1 VCLHAGQ
8 AEAVTQPGKEEP
20 EVRTY
25 LLKRLVM
32 TILVLL
38 LVVIYLTLL
47 VHVVPGDAAKSL
59 LGPRAN
65 ADLIAKTR
73 AAMNL
78 DKPLTTQ
85 IGLAVWD
92 VLHGTFGTDV
102 FTGRS
107 INELVAA
114 ALPHTLI
121 LAWVSL
127 GLAVLIGVPLG
138 VYSATHPDSW
148 LDRITAVISI
158 SFITIPSYV
167 GGLFL
172 LLLFAVQ
179 LQLMPAIGLGET
191 GNVLDYIKH
200 LILPAVALAITWI
213 GYLARLVR
221 ASLLE
226 VLNQTYIRA
235 AMAQGLSQ
243 RLIFYK
249 YALKNALIPTVAVL
263 GIGVGNLMAGAVFVE
278 LIFSRPG
285 MGTLIYNAIQSR
297 NFPVVRAGVLTVAF
311 LFVAAN
317 LLADL
322 LYTYL
327 DPRIQLEQVRG

>member
-1 VCLHAGQ
+1 MQ
-8 AEAVTQPGKEEP
+8 A
-20 EVRTY
+20 Y
-25 LLKRLVM
+25 LLKRFLM
-32 TILVLL
+32 TVLVLL
-38 LVVIYLTLL
+38 LVITFLSLL
-47 VHVVPGDAAKSL
+47 VHIVPGDPAKTL

-65 ADLIAKTR
+65 PDLIAKTR
-73 AAMNL
+73 AAMDL
-78 DKPLTTQ
+78 DKSIPVQ
-85 IGLAVWD
+85 VGNFVWN
-92 VLHGTFGTDV
+92 VLHGSFGTDV

-107 INELVAA
+107 INMLVGS

-121 LAWVSL
+121 LAWGSL
-127 GLAVLIGVPLG
+127 GLAVLVGLPLG

-148 LDRITAVISI
+148 LDRITALLSI

-172 LLLFAVQ
+172 LLLFAVK
-179 LQLMPAIGLGET
+179 LRVMPAIGLGKD
-191 GNVLDYIKH
+191 GDVLDYIKH
-200 LILPAVALAITWI
+200 LILPATALAITWV

-226 VLNQTYIRA
+226 VLNETYIRA
-235 AMAQGLSQ
+235 AMAAGLSQ
-243 RLIFYK
+243 RLVFYK

-263 GIGVGNLMAGAVFVE
+263 GVGIGNLMGGAVFVE

-297 NFPVVRAGVLTVAF
+297 NYPIVRAGVLVIAF

-322 LYTYL
+322 VYTYL
-327 DPRIQLEQVRG
+327 DPRIQLDKVRG

>member
-1 VCLHAGQ
+1 MQ
-8 AEAVTQPGKEEP
+8 A
-20 EVRTY
+20 Y
-25 LLKRLVM
+25 LLKRFLM
-32 TILVLL
+32 TVLVLL
-38 LVVIYLTLL
+38 LVITFLSLL
-47 VHVVPGDAAKSL
+47 VHIVPGDPAKTL

-65 ADLIAKTR
+65 PDLIAKTR
-73 AAMNL
+73 AAMDL
-78 DKPLTTQ
+78 DKSIPVQ
-85 IGLAVWD
+85 VGNFVWN
-92 VLHGTFGTDV
+92 VLHGSFGTDV
-102 FTGRS
+102 FTGRP
-107 INELVAA
+107 INMLVGS

-121 LAWVSL
+121 LAWGSL
-127 GLAVLIGVPLG
+127 GLAVLIGLPLG

-148 LDRITAVISI
+148 LDRITAILSI

-172 LLLFAVQ
+172 LLLFAVK
-179 LQLMPAIGLGET
+179 LRVMPAIGLGKD
-191 GNVLDYIKH
+191 GDVLDYIKH
-200 LILPAVALAITWI
+200 LILPATALAITWV

-226 VLNQTYIRA
+226 VLNETYIRA
-235 AMAQGLSQ
+235 AMAAGLSQ
-243 RLIFYK
+243 RLVFYK

-263 GIGVGNLMAGAVFVE
+263 GVGIGNLMGGAVFVE

-297 NFPVVRAGVLTVAF
+297 NYPIVRAGVLVIAF

-322 LYTYL
+322 VYTYL
-327 DPRIQLEQVRG
+327 DPRIQLDKVRG

>member
-1 VCLHAGQ
+1 
-8 AEAVTQPGKEEP
+8 
-20 EVRTY
+20 
-25 LLKRLVM
+25 M

-38 LVVIYLTLL
+38 FVTIILSLL
-47 VHVVPGDAAKSL
+47 VHIVPGDPARTL

-65 ADLIAKTR
+65 PDLIAKTR
-73 AAMNL
+73 AAMDL
-78 DKPLTTQ
+78 DKSIPAQ
-85 IGLAVWD
+85 IINFLWN
-92 VLHGTFGTDV
+92 VLHGSFGTDV

-107 INELVAA
+107 IGMLIGS

-121 LAWVSL
+121 LAWASL
-127 GLAVLIGVPLG
+127 GLAVLLGVPLG
-138 VYSATHPDSW
+138 VYSATHPGSL
-148 LDRITAVISI
+148 LDRITAIFSI

-172 LLLFAVQ
+172 LLLFAVE
-179 LQLMPAIGLGET
+179 LQVMPAIGLGQDGDT
-191 GNVLDYIKH
+191 LDYIKH
-200 LILPAVALAITWI
+200 LILPATALAITWI

-226 VLNQTYIRA
+226 VLNETYIRA
-235 AMAQGLSQ
+235 AMAAGLSQ

-263 GIGVGNLMAGAVFVE
+263 GVGLGNLMGGAVFVE

-285 MGTLIYNAIQSR
+285 MGTLLYNAIQSR
-297 NFPVVRAGVLTVAF
+297 NYPIVRAGVLVIAF

-322 LYTYL
+322 AYTYL
-327 DPRIQLEQVRG
+327 DPRIQLDQVRG

>member
-1 VCLHAGQ
+1 MRA
-8 AEAVTQPGKEEP
+8 
-20 EVRTY
+20 Y
-25 LLKRLVM
+25 LLKRFLM
-32 TILVLL
+32 TVVVLL
-38 LVVIYLTLL
+38 LVITYLTLL
-47 VHVVPGDAAKSL
+47 IQVVPGDPAKTL

-65 ADLIAKTR
+65 EDLIAKVR
-73 AAMNL
+73 AAMYL
-78 DKPLTTQ
+78 DRSPLEQ
-85 IGLAVWD
+85 IGIAVWN
-92 VLHGTFGTDV
+92 VLQGRFGIDV

-107 INELVAA
+107 INELVWA

-127 GLAVLIGVPLG
+127 GLATLIGVPLG

-148 LDRITAVISI
+148 PDRITAIFSI

-167 GGLFL
+167 AGLFL
-172 LLLFAVQ
+172 LLIFAVQ
-179 LQLMPAIGLGET
+179 LQWLPAIGLGEE
-191 GNVLDYIKH
+191 GDPLDYIKH
-200 LILPAVALAITWI
+200 LILPATALAITWV

-235 AMAQGLSQ
+235 AMAAGLSR

-249 YALKNALIPTVAVL
+249 YALKNAIIPTVAIL

-285 MGTLIYNAIQSR
+285 MGTLIYNAIQAR
-297 NFPVVRAGVLTVAF
+297 NYPIVRAGVLVVAF
-311 LFVAAN
+311 LFVLAN
-317 LLADL
+317 LLADVA
-322 LYTYL
+322 YTYL
-327 DPRIQLEQVRG
+327 DPRIQLDKARG